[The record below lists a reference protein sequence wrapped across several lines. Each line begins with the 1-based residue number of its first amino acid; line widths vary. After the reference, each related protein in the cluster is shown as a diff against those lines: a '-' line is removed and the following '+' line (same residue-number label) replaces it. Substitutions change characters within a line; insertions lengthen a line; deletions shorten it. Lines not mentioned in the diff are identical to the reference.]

1 MNRRDV
7 VSTLK
12 QNVTMLCG
20 LALVILMAA
29 PAVAAEDF
37 YRGKQIAIMA
47 GGGGSYEFYA
57 RMLAKYMPK
66 YIPGSPTMIV
76 KNMAGAS
83 GLKVTNYIYNVAP
96 KDGTEIGAGQGH
108 IPTLPLFNA
117 EGVQY
122 DPAKLPWI
130 GNPTKEVFIGY
141 VWHTS
146 PVQSLEE
153 ARSKEAVVGGQS
165 VGAMSVDI
173 AILANAMIGTKFKI
187 VTGYAGSA
195 ETMLAVERGEVN
207 GHLGTPWTTLSA
219 SKPDWIK
226 QKLVKV
232 IAQFGQTRHKDLP
245 DVPLLLDY
253 VTKPEDRSA
262 LEAFLAR
269 QETAKPYFVPPGTP
283 ADRVTIL
290 RRAFDSAVKDPEF
303 LAEVTK
309 ANFDVTEPMTG
320 EEMEVLVARMSK
332 IPPTYT
338 KRINDAFAAFSAK

>member
-1 MNRRDV
+1 M
-7 VSTLK
+7 
-12 QNVTMLCG
+12 
-20 LALVILMAA
+20 
-29 PAVAAEDF
+29 
-37 YRGKQIAIMA
+37 
-47 GGGGSYEFYA
+47 
-57 RMLAKYMPK
+57 
-66 YIPGSPTMIV
+66 
-76 KNMAGAS
+76 
-83 GLKVTNYIYNVAP
+83 
-96 KDGTEIGAGQGH
+96 
-108 IPTLPLFNA
+108 FNS

-122 DPAKLPWI
+122 DPAKMPWI

-153 ARSKEAVVGGQS
+153 ARTKEAVVGGQS

-173 AILANAMIGTKFKI
+173 AILANAMMGTKFKI
-187 VTGYAGSA
+187 VTGYGGSA

-226 QKLVKV
+226 QKSVKV

-253 VTKPEDRSA
+253 VIKPEDRSA

-283 ADRVTIL
+283 ADRVTTL
-290 RRAFDSAVKDPEF
+290 RRAFDSVVKDAEF
-303 LAEVTK
+303 LAEVAK
-309 ANFDVTEPMTG
+309 AGFDVTEPMTG
-320 EEMEVLVARMSK
+320 EAMEALVARMSK
-332 IPPTYT
+332 VPPAYT
-338 KRINDAFAAFSAK
+338 DRINDAFAAFGAKK